1 MFQRVSNL
9 NLQLYV
15 DHKSV
20 SLNIVPWKLFASV
33 VMEFVRNPRSPIK
46 RFLESLL
53 HYKFHKGFDITTAFS
68 NDPSKFEVFT
78 SFGTTIFFEKLL
90 TYYKILHYLLKQFF
104 HRPLMVKANV

>member
-1 MFQRVSNL
+1 MFQRVCNL

-46 RFLESLL
+46 PFLESLL
-53 HYKFHKGFDITTAFS
+53 HYKFHRGFDITTAFS
-68 NDPSKFEVFT
+68 NDPNKFEVFT
-78 SFGTTIFFEKLL
+78 GFGTAIFLKAIGLL
-90 TYYKILHYLLKQFF
+90 QDFTLSSETLFYID
-104 HRPLMVKANV
+104 PLW

>member
-1 MFQRVSNL
+1 MFHCVSNL

-33 VMEFVRNPRSPIK
+33 VMEFLLYPRSPIK

-53 HYKFHKGFDITTAFS
+53 HYKFHRGFDITTAFS
-68 NDPSKFEVFT
+68 NDPRKFEVFT
-78 SFGTTIFFEKLL
+78 GFGTAIFEKLL
-90 TYYKILHYLLKQFF
+90 AYYKI
-104 HRPLMVKANV
+104 